1 MGWLT
6 DDKSGAFYFAQKDPI
21 YLKVLF
27 RQKSHPILEHSVSSF
42 TFHEMGFAISLS
54 MEFQNLKTERDKTLK
69 IKNQVSFC
77 KDKAEL
83 AEMPLCLF
91 EILHLYDT
99 AY

>member
-1 MGWLT
+1 
-6 DDKSGAFYFAQKDPI
+6 
-21 YLKVLF
+21 
-27 RQKSHPILEHSVSSF
+27 
-42 TFHEMGFAISLS
+42 MGFAISLS

>member
-1 MGWLT
+1 M
-6 DDKSGAFYFAQKDPI
+6 I
-21 YLKVLF
+21 KVERF
-27 RQKSHPILEHSVSSF
+27 
-42 TFHEMGFAISLS
+42 ISLKKTNLPES
-54 MEFQNLKTERDKTLK
+54 TISSKKSSYSWAFNKQFHISWNGFRHFLTMEFQNLKTERDKTLK